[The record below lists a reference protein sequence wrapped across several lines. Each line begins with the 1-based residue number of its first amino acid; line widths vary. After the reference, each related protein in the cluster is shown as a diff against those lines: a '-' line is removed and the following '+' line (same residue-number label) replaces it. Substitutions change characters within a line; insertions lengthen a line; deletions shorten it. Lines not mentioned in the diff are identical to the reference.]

1 MMPRQMPSAIFAS
14 QPALD
19 AHRRPPRGRPTG
31 PATPGP
37 RTGVR
42 PQPAAAE
49 ARSVW
54 APTTPP
60 AGHSRPGLCDPL
72 YSEFGSGTIPAGPHS
87 GGQSSPADLLLEQA
101 TGVAGMVAT
110 EETQGRHTSGHSRV
124 SRILTG
130 TSGRLAGDRSSPLG
144 GWGLGFGF
152 PSSRCFAPCCRCAR
166 RRRGRQGMG
175 RTTAIQRA
183 IRAIRE
189 RAVRRGGR
197 QR

>member
-1 MMPRQMPSAIFAS
+1 MPRQMPSAIFAS

-37 RTGVR
+37 GTGVR

-87 GGQSSPADLLLEQA
+87 GGQSSPADLFLEQA

-110 EETQGRHTSGHSRV
+110 EETQGRHVRALPRV
-124 SRILTG
+124 ADSDWDERPPCRGQVEPVRRLG
-130 TSGRLAGDRSSPLG
+130 TRVR
-144 GWGLGFGF
+144 F

-166 RRRGRQGMG
+166 RRRGRQGTG
-175 RTTAIQRA
+175 RATAIQRA

>member
-37 RTGVR
+37 GTGVR

-54 APTTPP
+54 APTAPP

-87 GGQSSPADLLLEQA
+87 GGQSSPADLFLVEQA
-101 TGVAGMVAT
+101 TGVDGMVAT
-110 EETQGRHTSGHSRV
+110 EETQGRHVRALPRV
-124 SRILTG
+124 ADSDWDER
-130 TSGRLAGDRSSPLG
+130 P
-144 GWGLGFGF
+144 
-152 PSSRCFAPCCRCAR
+152 PC
-166 RRRGRQGMG
+166 RGQV
-175 RTTAIQRA
+175 
-183 IRAIRE
+183 E
-189 RAVRRGGR
+189 PVRRLGTR
-197 QR
+197 VRFPQ

>member
-19 AHRRPPRGRPTG
+19 AHRPPRGRPTG

-37 RTGVR
+37 GTGVR

-60 AGHSRPGLCDPL
+60 AGHSRPG
-72 YSEFGSGTIPAGPHS
+72 FGTIPAGPHS
-87 GGQSSPADLLLEQA
+87 GGQSSPADLFLEQA

-110 EETQGRHTSGHSRV
+110 EETQGRHVRAPPRV
-124 SRILTG
+124 ADSDWDER
-130 TSGRLAGDRSSPLG
+130 P
-144 GWGLGFGF
+144 
-152 PSSRCFAPCCRCAR
+152 PC
-166 RRRGRQGMG
+166 RGQV
-175 RTTAIQRA
+175 
-183 IRAIRE
+183 E
-189 RAVRRGGR
+189 PVRRLGTR
-197 QR
+197 VRFPQ

>member
-31 PATPGP
+31 PATPASSGRGRSRRGRTAVASPPPPIFSSSRRPAWPEWWPP
-37 RTGVR
+37 RR
-42 PQPAAAE
+42 P
-49 ARSVW
+49 R
-54 APTTPP
+54 
-60 AGHSRPGLCDPL
+60 D
-72 YSEFGSGTIPAGPHS
+72 
-87 GGQSSPADLLLEQA
+87 D
-101 TGVAGMVAT
+101 
-110 EETQGRHTSGHSRV
+110 TSGHSRV

-144 GWGLGFGF
+144 GWGLGFDS
-152 PSSRCFAPCCRCAR
+152 PSSRCFALCCRCAR
-166 RRRGRQGMG
+166 RRRGRQGTG
-175 RTTAIQRA
+175 RATAIQRA